1 MSKKAADFGLR
12 LRLDM
17 PYQAAIERVKSALQ
31 AEGFGVL
38 TEIDVQATLK
48 KKLNADFRNYAIL
61 GVCNPP
67 LAQRAFQSDLDIGL
81 FLPCNVIVY
90 EEGGGSVVSI
100 MDPISMLGVIENP
113 DLQPV
118 GDEARARLERVFKAL
133 GG

>member
-1 MSKKAADFGLR
+1 MSKKAAEFGLH

-17 PYQAAIERVKSALQ
+17 PYQQAVERVKSALQ

-48 KKLNADFRNYAIL
+48 KKLNADFRNYVIL

-67 LAQRAFQSDLDIGL
+67 LAYRAFQADLDIGL
-81 FLPCNVIVY
+81 FLPCNVIIY
-90 EEGGGSVVSI
+90 EDGPGSVVSI
-100 MDPISMLGVIENP
+100 MDPISMLGVIQNP
-113 DLQPV
+113 ELQPV
-118 GDEARARLERVFKAL
+118 GNEACARLERVFKAL